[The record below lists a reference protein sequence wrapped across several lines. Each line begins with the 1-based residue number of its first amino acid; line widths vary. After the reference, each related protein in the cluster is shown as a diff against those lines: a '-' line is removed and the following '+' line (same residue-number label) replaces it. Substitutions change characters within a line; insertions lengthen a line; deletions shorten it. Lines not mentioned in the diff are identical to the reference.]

1 MATHLYSS
9 GFVSWKGMYL
19 IMSNED
25 LYVKIYK
32 ALAHPIRI
40 KIVKSL
46 LDGPLCV
53 CILNENVEFSQ
64 SNLSQ
69 HLKIL
74 KDAGV
79 LKSEKDGLRI
89 LYSIKDDEIKN
100 LLKVTEQIIRNEL
113 IQMNN
118 KFSDD

>member
-1 MATHLYSS
+1 MTS
-9 GFVSWKGMYL
+9 
-19 IMSNED
+19 EE

-40 KIVKSL
+40 KIVKRL

-53 CILNENVEFSQ
+53 CVLNENMEFSQ

-100 LLKVTEQIIRNEL
+100 LLKITEQIIKNQL
-113 IQMNN
+113 DQMNN
-118 KFSDD
+118 QFSEE

>member
-1 MATHLYSS
+1 MA
-9 GFVSWKGMYL
+9 
-19 IMSNED
+19 NEE

-32 ALAHPIRI
+32 AHAHPIRI
-40 KIVKSL
+40 KIVKQL

-53 CILNENVEFSQ
+53 CVLNKDVEFSQ

-69 HLKIL
+69 HLRIL
-74 KDAGV
+74 KDAGI

-100 LLKVTEQIIRNEL
+100 LLKVTEKIIRNEL
-113 IQMNN
+113 NQMNDKLSN
-118 KFSDD
+118 GKN

>member
-1 MATHLYSS
+1 MTLED
-9 GFVSWKGMYL
+9 MY
-19 IMSNED
+19 
-25 LYVKIYK
+25 VRIYK

-40 KIVKSL
+40 KIVRTL
-46 LDGPLCV
+46 RDGPLCV

-74 KDAGV
+74 KDSGI

-89 LYSIKDDEIKN
+89 IYSIKDEEVKI
-100 LLKVTEQIIRNEL
+100 LLDITDRIIRNE
-113 IQMNN
+113 ISMMN
-118 KFSDD
+118 SRLSGV

>member
-1 MATHLYSS
+1 MA
-9 GFVSWKGMYL
+9 
-19 IMSNED
+19 NED

-79 LKSEKDGLRI
+79 LESEKDGLRI